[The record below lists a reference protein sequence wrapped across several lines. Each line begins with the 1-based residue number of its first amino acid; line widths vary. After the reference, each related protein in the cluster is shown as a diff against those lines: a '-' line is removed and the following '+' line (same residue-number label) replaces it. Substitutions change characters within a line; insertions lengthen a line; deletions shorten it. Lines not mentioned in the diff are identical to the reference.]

1 MTKVH
6 GCTRPQWLTCRNH
19 IALGRYLSAVSL
31 CFIATAADE
40 ESFEDMAH
48 LSQGVRLVAFD
59 LDGTLVRGPTICES
73 LAEPLGKLSRMRE
86 FEQLRDLTQIRA
98 ARQEMLGWYG
108 DAPQALYDKL
118 SLELAPGAA
127 EAFDMLAQRGVQTAI
142 VSITWGFAVERLA
155 CRLGADA
162 WVGTGAHSGEIQ
174 HFWPDDK
181 PLWLA
186 RHADALGITMSQVA
200 AIGDSYGDVPML
212 AAVGHPFFVGAA
224 LPRELA
230 HAVHAPS
237 ADMREI
243 AQLILAR

>member
-1 MTKVH
+1 MS
-6 GCTRPQWLTCRNH
+6 L
-19 IALGRYLSAVSL
+19 LSP
-31 CFIATAADE
+31 
-40 ESFEDMAH
+40 
-48 LSQGVRLVAFD
+48 GVRLVAFD

-86 FEQLRDLTQIRA
+86 FEQLRDLERIRA

-108 DAPQALYDKL
+108 NAPEALYDQL

-142 VSITWGFAVERLA
+142 VSITWSFAVERLA
-155 CRLGADA
+155 RRLGAGA
-162 WVGTGAHSGEIQ
+162 WVGTSAHSGEIQ

-181 PLWLA
+181 PVWLA
-186 RHADALGITMSQVA
+186 RHADALGIELNQVA
-200 AIGDSYGDVPML
+200 AIGDSHGDVPML
-212 AAVGHPFFVGAA
+212 AAVGHPFFVGAD
-224 LPRELA
+224 LPREIA
-230 HAVHAPS
+230 HAVHAPR